1 MSDQPLEI
9 QDVSAYILARVNEL
23 QALETQYK
31 GTEHEYPLKVGQFE
45 LLRLAVTLQIPSPV

>member
-45 LLRLAVTLQIPSPV
+45 LLRLAVALQIPSPV